1 LAAGLPSW
9 LHDKVWTP
17 ENWGSDVEGFGFDPV
32 EQLLAWNVYF
42 FLHVSDKRILMGER
56 KRMCEVVKIAGWR
69 EEGEE
74 EEEMGSRKRL
84 TSLGV
89 RTYSRQLLSRARKS
103 SGDFNITQR
112 LEVDAH
118 VCACIK
124 IMRSSARDLDGQQN
138 EERNFFVLVE
148 HCSTTTK

>member
-17 ENWGSDVEGFGFDPV
+17 ENWGSDVEGFGFDPAK
-32 EQLLAWNVYF
+32 QLLARNVYF
-42 FLHVSDKRILMGER
+42 FLHVSDERILMGEK
-56 KRMCEVVKIAGWR
+56 KRMSEVVKIAVWR

-74 EEEMGSRKRL
+74 EEEMGSGKRL

-103 SGDFNITQR
+103 SGYFNITQR

-118 VCACIK
+118 VCAYVEICK
-124 IMRSSARDLDGQQN
+124 GGAGRAFAALHVTLMASRMRSATSFG
-138 EERNFFVLVE
+138 
-148 HCSTTTK
+148 

>member
-32 EQLLAWNVYF
+32 EQLLAWTVYF
-42 FLHVSDKRILMGER
+42 FLHVSDKRILVGEK
-56 KRMCEVVKIAGWR
+56 KRMSEVVKIAGWR

-118 VCACIK
+118 ARACIK
-124 IMRSSARDLDGQQN
+124 ICKGGAGRACAAPHVTLMASRMRSATS
-138 EERNFFVLVE
+138 F
-148 HCSTTTK
+148 CW